1 MSAEEDD
8 MGKETVEKDYEQ
20 EMEQQAHRIEGS
32 ENEEQEVSMVTEQTE
47 EVVKKEKKLKKEKQS
62 KKSEKVIKEKTK
74 INKSE
79 LTQKIKE
86 NGAVKVSAKV
96 ASKLKHKTKQFLE
109 ENLGDAVETEDATEN
124 KKKGFSI
131 FRILRMGKL
140 QRTLTG
146 AFLLLVFL
154 IMFLG
159 IFSYQQASKAIMKK
173 YESSAQSTVEAMS
186 LYTLSVCNGIASK
199 TLEIANNDNMKLY
212 YGTYWKESASTS
224 FQYYDA
230 FKTALSTMKTTVS
243 YVYNYYVIAENG
255 NMPTSHSTA
264 IPEDIYE
271 KFITEGSGVE
281 FAADKTLR
289 GKWVGLHPVLDSEI
303 GIRSTM
309 YGISYIKT
317 FVQGKGFIV
326 VDVNYATVDQI
337 LEQLAWGEGSVSAIV
352 TSDGRSSTPS
362 KYESTFKED
371 PFQSQEIVQQYF
383 AGELVLEEGQ
393 ETHKYVDIEGET
405 YLLVYSPVGETGML
419 LCSLIPKSL
428 ILAEMASIR
437 NITIIIV
444 LFSAII
450 AMVIGTI
457 LATGICRE
465 VIHISSS
472 LEKVSAGNFTVN
484 FKTKRKD
491 EFKDLNNSLNFMLSS
506 VRDLIGNLQGF
517 GDNVIEASRNVSE
530 GTDHILVSTKDIN
543 RAIEEVARGVVS
555 QAQDTETSLDKMQV
569 LSDRIGQVQDNTNQ
583 MNLVVN
589 GAITAVN
596 QGEEMVSELN
606 EQSEATSEI
615 TKVLVHNIA
624 EVQDQSNSIGS
635 IIETINS
642 IAQQTNLLSLNA
654 SIEAARAGEH
664 GRGFS
669 VVAQEIRKLADQSME
684 SGKQI
689 KTIVEAIQKTA
700 QNTTKSAK
708 ETEQNM
714 VSQADVLKKTTEVF
728 KNINES
734 VLQLVEGFKEIE
746 SDLRLSSEQKDQVM
760 DSVRNIASVSEETAA
775 SAEEVTATTNQQ
787 MESIAVLTEEAEKLL
802 REAENL
808 EESMKRFII
817 K

>member
-1 MSAEEDD
+1 
-8 MGKETVEKDYEQ
+8 MGKETVEYDNGQ
-20 EMEQQAHRIEGS
+20 NMEQQAHMMNDS
-32 ENEEQEVSMVTEQTE
+32 ENKEQDVSVILKQDDDTDLETIK
-47 EVVKKEKKLKKEKQS
+47 VRNKKQN
-62 KKSEKVIKEKTK
+62 KEKTEK
-74 INKSE
+74 VKREKVKKDKKKPDPKE
-79 LTQKIKE
+79 LAEKIKG
-86 NGAVKVSAKV
+86 NTAVQVSAKV
-96 ASKLKHKTKQFLE
+96 AAKLKYKTQKFLE
-109 ENLGDAVETEDATEN
+109 ENLGEAPEEDATSEG
-124 KKKGFSI
+124 KKKGFSL
-131 FRILRMGKL
+131 FRLLKMGKL

-146 AFLLLVFL
+146 AFLLLVVL

-159 IFSYQQASKAIMKK
+159 VFSYQQASKAIMKK
-173 YESSAQSTVEAMS
+173 YESSAQSTVEAMA
-186 LYTLSVCNGIASK
+186 LYTLSVCNGISSK

-230 FKTALSTMKTTVS
+230 FKTALSTMKTTIS
-243 YVYNYYVIAENG
+243 YVYNYYVISENG

-271 KFITEGSGVE
+271 KFTTEDAGAQ
-281 FAADKTLR
+281 FLNDKTLR

-303 GIRSTM
+303 GIRDKM
-309 YGISYIKT
+309 YGLSYIKT

-326 VDVNYATVDQI
+326 VDINYDTVDQI
-337 LEQLAWGEGSVSAIV
+337 LDQLAWGEGSVSAIV

-362 KYESTFKED
+362 KYESEFKED
-371 PFQSQEIVQQYF
+371 PFQSQTAVQKFF
-383 AGELVLEEGQ
+383 AGELELEDDQKTYE
-393 ETHKYVDIEGET
+393 YVNIEGKS
-405 YLLVYSPVGETGML
+405 YLFVYSQIGETGML

-428 ILAEMASIR
+428 ILNEMASIR

-444 LFSAII
+444 LFSAVI

-465 VIHISSS
+465 VVHISSS

-491 EFKDLNNSLNFMLSS
+491 EFKDLNNSLNFMLQS
-506 VRDLIGNLQGF
+506 VRDLLANLQGF
-517 GDNVIEASRNVSE
+517 GDNVIVASKNVSE

-543 RAIEEVARGVVS
+543 RAIEEVAKGVVS
-555 QAQDTETSLDKMQV
+555 QAQDTETSLEKMQV
-569 LSDRIGQVQDNTNQ
+569 LSDRIGQVQENTSQ
-583 MNLVVN
+583 MNQVVN

-596 QGEEMVSELN
+596 HGEEMVAELN

-615 TKVLVHNIA
+615 TKILVHNIA

-689 KTIVEAIQKTA
+689 KAIVEAIQKTA

-714 VSQADVLKKTTEVF
+714 VSQAEVLQKTTEVF
-728 KNINES
+728 KNINAS

-746 SDLRLSSEQKDQVM
+746 ADLVSSSEQKEQVM

-787 MESIAVLTEEAEKLL
+787 MESIAVLTDEAEKLL
-802 REAENL
+802 QEAKNL
-808 EESMKRFII
+808 EESMKRFVIN
-817 K
+817 